1 MYMDTYGLDQV
12 SLLGETES
20 ALRKCWKKVGP
31 LGIPSENKL
40 LVPKMEA
47 CYKDNG
53 PKGSKR
59 LQSWNLF

>member
-1 MYMDTYGLDQV
+1 MDVYGHIWAGSGLPPWRDGICT
-12 SLLGETES
+12 S
-20 ALRKCWKKVGP
+20 KVLEKGGP
-31 LGIPSENKL
+31 LRDSIREQI
-40 LVPKMEA
+40 VPKMEA